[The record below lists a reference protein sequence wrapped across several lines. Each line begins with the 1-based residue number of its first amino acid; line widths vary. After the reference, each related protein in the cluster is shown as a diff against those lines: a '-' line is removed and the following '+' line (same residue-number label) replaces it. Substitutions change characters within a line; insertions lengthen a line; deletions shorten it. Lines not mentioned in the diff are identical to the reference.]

1 MFRLAGLTTVASYTS
16 LTAHCIK
23 ATIKNTI
30 FHMFAL
36 PLAAVLSAFCLPMV
50 ALDAILSFLGFSPLI
65 EVGSCQHFVACW
77 TQAVSISFNLYP
89 NNLQATGEDKDK
101 TSHKTV
107 PLVANSA
114 TRPRSNHSKT
124 VSSQKAAAEYGPY
137 PKGYGQVT
145 DHEAGWLAA
154 LYQHRVKLYSP
165 YKIEPSA
172 SLSPAYQKKLDLV
185 LSLKCAERMDLKTL
199 GFAAFVCRQKGLPY
213 TEMQCF
219 SVMISGEFLQLSPPQ
234 SLL

>member
-1 MFRLAGLTTVASYTS
+1 
-16 LTAHCIK
+16 
-23 ATIKNTI
+23 
-30 FHMFAL
+30 MFAL

-65 EVGSCQHFVACW
+65 E
-77 TQAVSISFNLYP
+77 
-89 NNLQATGEDKDK
+89 ATGEDKDK